1 MKHANPKPSSKDQ
14 VKFFSATAFAAIIIT
29 VSYLM
34 GVPHYFLGWMAF
46 SVAAFSVAGNDAIQ
60 TVGTF
65 IESKRK
71 THWVPKVVML
81 CGLLIVVHAY
91 GWVRDNG
98 EIHFDRLKTFPETP
112 EFNIFQLLAPIVL
125 VIITRLKAP
134 ISTTFLILGLFGGSN
149 IEKMLNKSFLG
160 YGIAFLFAMAFWG
173 THAYFA
179 KKEYMKDFEPKPKK
193 EKKWA
198 KLQWLSTAF
207 LWIAWLLQDT
217 ANIAIFLPR
226 KLSIYEFFAAISIIA
241 FAIGMIILSNGGTIQ
256 EVVSEKSD
264 IAYSKAATLVDIAYA
279 LVLLVFQRLSSIP
292 MSTTWVFLGLLAGR
306 EIVLHLITKEDKPY
320 LQTFRQVGKDVLL
333 ATMGIT
339 ISLAIYFASSYIY
352 PNQPSSKG
360 NSIKS
365 GNPAETTAP
374 SLESKSPG
382 IKAQ

>member
-29 VSYLM
+29 VSYIM

-173 THAYFA
+173 THAFFA
-179 KKEYMKDFEPKPKK
+179 KKEYMKGFEPKPKK

-279 LVLLVFQRLSSIP
+279 LVLLVFQKLSSIP

-365 GNPAETTAP
+365 
-374 SLESKSPG
+374 
-382 IKAQ
+382 

>member
-1 MKHANPKPSSKDQ
+1 
-14 VKFFSATAFAAIIIT
+14 
-29 VSYLM
+29 
-34 GVPHYFLGWMAF
+34 
-46 SVAAFSVAGNDAIQ
+46 
-60 TVGTF
+60 
-65 IESKRK
+65 
-71 THWVPKVVML
+71 
-81 CGLLIVVHAY
+81 
-91 GWVRDNG
+91 
-98 EIHFDRLKTFPETP
+98 
-112 EFNIFQLLAPIVL
+112 
-125 VIITRLKAP
+125 LKAP

-179 KKEYMKDFEPKPKK
+179 KKEYMKGFEPKPKK
-193 EKKWA
+193 EKRWA
-198 KLQWLSTAF
+198 KFQWLSTAF
-207 LWIAWLLQDT
+207 LWVAWLLQDT

-226 KLSIYEFFAAISIIA
+226 KLSIYEFLAAISIIA

-279 LVLLVFQRLSSIP
+279 IVLLVFQKISSIP

-339 ISLAIYFASSYIY
+339 ISLAIYVASSYFY
-352 PNQPSSKG
+352 PAQAAKINTP
-360 NSIKS
+360 
-365 GNPAETTAP
+365 TAP
-374 SLESKSPG
+374 LTNPSTEIKPAG
-382 IKAQ
+382 IK

>member
-14 VKFFSATAFAAIIIT
+14 IKFFSATAFAAIIIT
-29 VSYLM
+29 VSYLI

-91 GWVRDNG
+91 GWVHDNG
-98 EIHFDRLKTFPETP
+98 EIHFERLKTFPEAT

-179 KKEYMKDFEPKPKK
+179 KKEYMKGFEPKPKK

-207 LWIAWLLQDT
+207 LGIAWLLQDT

-279 LVLLVFQRLSSIP
+279 LVLLVFQKLSSIP

-339 ISLAIYFASSYIY
+339 ISLAIYFASSYVY
-352 PNQPSSKG
+352 PVQSASKS
-360 NSIKS
+360 SIKS
-365 GNPAETTAP
+365 SIPAETTP
-374 SLESKSPG
+374 FNESKPAG
-382 IKAQ
+382 IK

>member
-14 VKFFSATAFAAIIIT
+14 VKFFSGTAFVAIIIT
-29 VSYLM
+29 ISYLV
-34 GVPHYFLGWMAF
+34 GVPHYFLGWMVFA
-46 SVAAFSVAGNDAIQ
+46 VAAFSVAGNDAIQ

-71 THWVPKVVML
+71 VHWLPKMAML
-81 CGLLIVVHAY
+81 CGLLIAVFAY
-91 GWVRDNG
+91 AWVSDNG
-98 EIHFDRLKTFPETP
+98 EIHFERLKTFPETT
-112 EFNIFQLLAPIVL
+112 EFNLFQLLAPIVL

-149 IEKMLNKSFLG
+149 VEKMLNKSFLG

-179 KKEYMKDFEPKPKK
+179 KKEYTKNFEPKPKK

-198 KLQWLSTAF
+198 KLQWISTAL
-207 LWIAWLLQDT
+207 LWVSWLLQDS

-226 KLSIYEFFAAISIIA
+226 KLSIYEFMAATSIVVFAMA
-241 FAIGMIILSNGGTIQ
+241 MIILSNGGTIQ
-256 EVVSEKSD
+256 EVVTEKSD

-279 LVLLVFQRLSSIP
+279 TVLIVFQKISSIP

-339 ISLAIYFASSYIY
+339 ISLAIYVASSYVY
-352 PNQPSSKG
+352 PSQASKINLLKTDSPSVPTELKPTEVK
-360 NSIKS
+360 N
-365 GNPAETTAP
+365 
-374 SLESKSPG
+374 
-382 IKAQ
+382 

>member
-1 MKHANPKPSSKDQ
+1 MKHGNPNPSFNDQ
-14 VKFFSATAFAAIIIT
+14 VKFFSATALAAIVIT
-29 VSYLM
+29 VSYYI

-71 THWVPKVVML
+71 THWIPKVVML

-91 GWVRDNG
+91 GWIHDNG
-98 EIHFDRLKTFPETP
+98 EIHFDRLKTFPETT
-112 EFNIFQLLAPIVL
+112 EFNLFQLLAPIVL

-173 THAYFA
+173 VHSIFA
-179 KKEYMKDFEPKPKK
+179 KKEYLKGFEPKPKK
-193 EKKWA
+193 EKRWA

-207 LWIAWLLQDT
+207 LWVAWLLQDT

-226 KLSIYEFFAAISIIA
+226 KLSLYEFIAAISIIA

-279 LVLLVFQRLSSIP
+279 IVLLVFQKLSSIP

-306 EIVLHLITKEDKPY
+306 EIILHLVTKQDKPY

-339 ISLAIYFASSYIY
+339 ISLVIYVASSYFY
-352 PNQPSSKG
+352 PNQNSKTSIQKSENPTSEIKPSGK
-360 NSIKS
+360 
-365 GNPAETTAP
+365 
-374 SLESKSPG
+374 
-382 IKAQ
+382 